1 MPRHLP
7 VRIAFVLLVVALS
20 VWYLY
25 PLKRALNL
33 GLDLQGGIHLMLG
46 VEADKHV
53 ASQTDRTAEDL
64 KKALERKGIGV
75 QRIAREGNSTIQ
87 VELASPQSWN
97 DALTAV
103 AEFSTFTRRD
113 ENQTAGRFKLVM
125 VERQINQLRDDAVRQ
140 GLETIRNRVDQ
151 FGVAE
156 PTITRQGADQILI
169 QLPGI
174 QDPARAKALI
184 GKTALLEFKML
195 DEQTSVEQALAG
207 QLPETSELLYGREID
222 KQTKAERK
230 VPYVV
235 QKRTLLTGAELTRAE
250 VQADPNSLGNWQ
262 VAIEFTSTGTRIF
275 GEVTEQNVGKRLA
288 IILDGTVYSAPR
300 INERIPSGRAVIT
313 GHFTVD
319 DARDLAIVLRAG
331 ALPAPVVLLEER
343 TVGPSLG
350 ADSIR
355 QGLIAITASAVIVFI
370 FMLVYYRLSGLIADV
385 ALGLNLLMLFAFMA
399 AIRAT
404 LTLPGLAG
412 IALTIG
418 MAVDT
423 NILIFERIREELRL
437 GKSPRSAIEA
447 GFRRA
452 FRTIVDTHLTVMGTA
467 IILLSFGTSSVKGFG
482 VSLFIGLGASLFTAY
497 FFTRLLFDL
506 VYMGRRKLEQVS
518 I

>member
-1 MPRHLP
+1 MPRHLR
-7 VRIAFVLLVVALS
+7 VRIAFVLLVVAVS

-25 PLKRALNL
+25 PLKSAVNL

-53 ASQTDRTAEDL
+53 ASQTDRTAEDV
-64 KKALERKGIGV
+64 KKALERKGIGI

-103 AEFSTFTRRD
+103 SEFSTFTRRD
-113 ENQTAGRFKLVM
+113 ENQAAGRFKLVM
-125 VERQINQLRDDAVRQ
+125 VDRQISQLRDDAVRQ

-195 DEQTSVEQALAG
+195 DDQTSVEQAQAG
-207 QLPETSELLYGREID
+207 QLPETSELLYGREVD
-222 KQTKAERK
+222 KQTKVERK

-250 VQADPNSLGNWQ
+250 VSADPNSLGNWQ
-262 VAIEFTSTGTRIF
+262 VAIEFTTAGTRIF
-275 GEVTEQNVGKRLA
+275 GELTEQNVGKRLA
-288 IILDGTVYSAPR
+288 IVLDGNVYSAPR

-355 QGLIAITASAVIVFI
+355 QGLVAITASAVVVFI

-385 ALGLNLLMLFAFMA
+385 ALGLNLLMLLAFMA

-412 IALTIG
+412 IALTVG

-437 GKSPRSAIEA
+437 GKTPRSAIEA

-506 VYMGRRKLEQVS
+506 VYMGRRKLERVS

>member
-1 MPRHLP
+1 MPKHLR
-7 VRIAFVLLVVALS
+7 VRIAFVLLVVAVS

-25 PLKRALNL
+25 PLKSALNL

-103 AEFSTFTRRD
+103 AEFSAFTRRD
-113 ENQTAGRFKLVM
+113 EDQAAGRFKLVM
-125 VERQINQLRDDAVRQ
+125 VDRQINQLRDDAVRQ

-195 DEQTSVEQALAG
+195 DEQTSVEQAQAG
-207 QLPETSELLYGREID
+207 QLPETSELLYGREVD

-250 VQADPNSLGNWQ
+250 VSADPNSLGNWQ
-262 VAIEFTSTGTRIF
+262 VAIEFTAAGTRIF
-275 GEVTEQNVGKRLA
+275 GELTEQNVGKRLA
-288 IILDGTVYSAPR
+288 IILDGNVYSAPR

-355 QGLIAITASAVIVFI
+355 QGLIAITASAVVVVV

-437 GKSPRSAIEA
+437 GKTPRSAIEA

-482 VSLFIGLGASLFTAY
+482 VSLFVGLGASLFTAY